1 MSATSIS
8 KRGLALIAL
17 LVVVLWGCVWAE
29 RLLLVQAKQNL
40 FQAARQVRTLKMRRV
55 LEPAAYPPNPR
66 SVPAQR
72 ALMG

>member
-1 MSATSIS
+1 MSAISIS
-8 KRGLALIAL
+8 KRGLALIAM

-29 RLLLVQAKQNL
+29 RWLLVQAKQNL

-55 LEPAAYPPNPR
+55 LEPAAYPPKPR

-72 ALMG
+72 GLLG